1 MESSALWTSL
11 LGLVSESGIWAMLFV
26 ALLIILIR
34 NNNNR
39 EAKYQQIINKLS
51 SSLKVVE
58 EIKED
63 VEDLKFAAN
72 IGAGSRGQISD
83 DECNCN
89 IKTKG
94 DNYTDDTKRKDEN
107 C

>member
-1 MESSALWTSL
+1 MEINSLWASV
-11 LGLVSESGIWAMLFV
+11 LGLVSESGVWAMLFV
-26 ALLIILIR
+26 ALLIILIK

-63 VEDLKFAAN
+63 VEDLKFSAGIGGIKKQSAALPQ
-72 IGAGSRGQISD
+72 SISQKD
-83 DECNCN
+83 LTKEDTNDA
-89 IKTKG
+89 KTK
-94 DNYTDDTKRKDEN
+94 NEN
-107 C
+107 L

>member
-1 MESSALWTSL
+1 MEISSLWTSL

-26 ALLIILIR
+26 TLLVVLIK
-34 NNNNR
+34 NNNSR

-63 VEDLKFAAN
+63 VEDLKFSAG
-72 IGAGSRGQISD
+72 IGGGSKLEDKMPLSAED
-83 DECNCN
+83 KNL
-89 IKTKG
+89 TKE
-94 DNYTDDTKRKDEN
+94 DTNDTETKNEN
-107 C
+107 M